1 MVHTV
6 ILMAKFF
13 SMCVLNTLFNMVVIS
28 SVMSWRVM
36 VWMGE
41 LMVGASAEVPRK
53 QISQYPTKCQQG
65 HQPLLKHLLVI
76 SNFITQNIKTRIY
89 IFMWV
94 MCLVMA
100 TS

>member
-1 MVHTV
+1 MVMVHTV

-13 SMCVLNTLFNMVVIS
+13 SMFVLNTLFNMVVIS

-53 QISQYPTKCQQG
+53 QISQHPTK
-65 HQPLLKHLLVI
+65 
-76 SNFITQNIKTRIY
+76 S
-89 IFMWV
+89 
-94 MCLVMA
+94 
-100 TS
+100 